1 MVFEAF
7 MLDLLICYVNERGVS
22 SLCFIFF
29 RFFVIVGERGRDT
42 SSVGSFFSLDLYI
55 TI

>member
-1 MVFEAF
+1 
-7 MLDLLICYVNERGVS
+7 MLDLLICYVNERGIS
-22 SLCFIFF
+22 LLCFFF

-42 SSVGSFFSLDLYI
+42 ISVGSFFSLDLFI